1 MVKKNTIFDF
11 LTNVMVIFAITV
23 ISIGFFTFLFGNE
36 AERISSFFA
45 LGERGIPLTVLVQL
59 FVMSLMISTLKWVLF
74 SDALIKS
81 LSLALRTILM
91 FVAIIIL
98 IAVFAAVFRWFP
110 VNKITPWIMFFICF
124 AVFATVSTLISIVK
138 EKSENKKLQDALERL
153 KQEDRSCQV

>member
-36 AERISSFFA
+36 AEGISSFFA

-91 FVAIIIL
+91 FVTIIIL

-110 VNKITPWIMFFICF
+110 VNMITPWIMFFICF
-124 AVFATVSTLISIVK
+124 AVFATVSALISIVK

-153 KQEDRSCQV
+153 KQEDR